1 MELPPV
7 TLLRAFDAA
16 GRHGSFKLAAEFLHV
31 TPSTISHQI
40 ADLEQYLGVA
50 LFRRQA
56 RGLKLTAE
64 GAALLADVSEAFE
77 RLRTATAR
85 LRVQGQP
92 VSVRISANPFFAA
105 EVLIP
110 LIESFDAA
118 FPGVSIH
125 VSATEQ
131 LEDPRDGAVD
141 FCVRFGSG
149 DWPGLESHCLY
160 PVFAM
165 PLVSKLAEI
174 KNPARIDFN
183 YSGSSAWQLWSQRG
197 GEAIQAGTAM
207 RVFNSYSAAMRAM
220 AQGLGV
226 SIAMMPVSQPWIEQ
240 GRVQHY
246 GNHQPVPLGNLY
258 LVCRPLTPAQTRLR
272 EIRDWLISQ
281 FRKSAAL
288 E

>member
-16 GRHGSFKLAAEFLHV
+16 GRHGSFKLAAQLLHV

-40 ADLEQYLGVA
+40 ADLEHYLGVA
-50 LFRRQA
+50 LFHRQA

-64 GAALLADVSEAFE
+64 GAALLTDVSEAFE
-77 RLRTATAR
+77 RLRAATAR

-92 VSVRISANPFFAA
+92 VSIRISANPFFAA

-160 PVFAM
+160 PVFAV
-165 PLVSKLAEI
+165 PLISTSVDTQD
-174 KNPARIDFN
+174 PARIDFN
-183 YSGSSAWQLWSQRG
+183 YSGSSAWQIWAQRG
-197 GEAIQAGTAM
+197 GEAIKTGTAT
-207 RVFNSYSAAMRAM
+207 RVFNSYGAAMRAVS
-220 AQGLGV
+220 QGLGV
-226 SIAMMPVSQPWIEQ
+226 SIAMMPVSQPWIDQ
-240 GRVQHY
+240 GRVQRY
-246 GNHQPVPLGNLY
+246 GNHPSVALGNLY

-272 EIRDWLISQ
+272 DIRDWLISQ